1 MKKIFSLLLIF
12 SAVLAQELRAQNDV
26 VSGVSVELTTEQD
39 QFLSNEDLRLGVR
52 IVNRSGQTLNFGK
65 GNGWL
70 TFTVE
75 ARDNYVVSQLG
86 DVPVAGEFS
95 LDSSLVG
102 TKRVNLTPYF
112 DFRQPGRYE
121 VTATVKIPQWNKEVT
136 SKPKVFDII
145 NGTKLREFEFGVP
158 LAKGE
163 TNAQPEMRKYIL
175 QQAIY
180 LKEMKLYLR
189 LTDANNSVVFKVFP
203 IAPMVSF
210 SQPEAQV
217 DRLSNLHV
225 LSQIGARSFNYSVI
239 NPNGEVVVRQVHDY
253 TKKRPV
259 LRANAEGKI
268 SVSGGVRRITAND
281 LPQFSTTQSSDKNA
295 QTAKP

>member
-12 SAVLAQELRAQNDV
+12 SAAFAQDLRAQNDG

-39 QFLSNEDLRLGVR
+39 QFLSNEELRLGVR
-52 IVNRSGQTLNFGK
+52 IINRSGQTLNFGK
-65 GNGWL
+65 GNDWL
-70 TFTVE
+70 TFTVQ

-86 DVPVAGEFS
+86 EVPVAGEFS
-95 LDSSLVG
+95 LDSSLAG

-112 DFRQPGRYE
+112 DFRQTGRYE
-121 VTATVKIPQWNKEVT
+121 VTATVKIPQWNKEVS

-145 NGTKLREFEFGVP
+145 NGTKLREFEFGIP
-158 LAKGE
+158 LSKNA

-180 LKEMKLYLR
+180 LKQMKLYLR
-189 LTDANNSVVFKVFP
+189 LTDANETTVLKVFP
-203 IAPMVSF
+203 IAPLVSF

-225 LSQIGARSFNYSVI
+225 LSQAGAHSFNYSII
-239 NPNGEVVVRQVHDY
+239 NPDGEIAVRQVYDY
-253 TKKRPV
+253 VTKRPT
-259 LRANAEGKI
+259 LRANADGKI
-268 SVSGGVRRITAND
+268 SVVGGSRRITAND
-281 LPQFSTTQSSDKNA
+281 LPKLSTNQSFDKNA
-295 QTAKP
+295 QTTKP